1 MSISMSRANAAVLL
15 VPCFVTAPTLGLS
28 QTSLNPQTAAHAVP
42 MTAPEEENL
51 HLVLDWWRQV
61 IEAGH
66 LELVPRYQAESYI
79 QHNPNINT
87 SPKPPAQFNTG
98 NLTATESTTRAI
110 AIDATSHVYMERK
123 LALAGE
129 LIASDYIEHD
139 PDLSANPTFQTRL
152 AAYRPPSGLRN
163 SVPVIS
169 IVNGEYVL
177 LMWDVESPD
186 PDESMR
192 NYPWNY
198 FQLVRVHGGKVV
210 EHWDQDLW
218 HR

>member
-1 MSISMSRANAAVLL
+1 MPMHLKNPPPLAGARGDYVWMMRERRHDASSESPLYYQYRFDLL
-15 VPCFVTAPTLGLS
+15 RV
-28 QTSLNPQTAAHAVP
+28 QNH
-42 MTAPEEENL
+42 
-51 HLVLDWWRQV
+51 QV
-61 IEAGH
+61 QEHWDADLKEAGTGA
-66 LELVPRYQAESYI
+66 VNYGR
-79 QHNPNINT
+79 

-98 NLTATESTTRAI
+98 TLTAAEHTTRAI
-110 AIDATSHVYMERK
+110 AIDATSHVYMEHK

-139 PDLSANPTFQTRL
+139 PNLSVKPTFQTRL
-152 AAYRPPSGLRN
+152 AAFRPPSGLRN

-186 PDESMR
+186 PDDSTR

-218 HR
+218 HRSDRQ